1 VFCLLFSA
9 LVCLFLPVQ
18 SFVPASPPAG
28 ARRSGRHADSPR
40 KSLRE
45 ASGDEEEEEEEA
57 QDARFETAEEAL
69 ERELDSTV
77 DRRRRSGAGRRSNV
91 PSTPT
96 RSSYASSSSSSR
108 MRLEEAVPLSASDS
122 AKMERAKKFFA
133 ELDKEPLANLF
144 EIVRR

>member
-1 VFCLLFSA
+1 
-9 LVCLFLPVQ
+9 VCLFLPVQ

-45 ASGDEEEEEEEA
+45 ASGDEEEEEEEEAA
-57 QDARFETAEEAL
+57 QDARSETAEEAL

-77 DRRRRSGAGRRSNV
+77 DRRRRSGAGRRSGV

-96 RSSYASSSSSSR
+96 RSSYASSSSR